1 MKQLLLVLLI
11 AGVLVLA
18 ACGGKATATP
28 TTLQSPL
35 SPGIANPASQFCEE
49 QGYKVEIRTAADG
62 GQTGYCIFDDG
73 TECEEWAFRRGECK
87 PGTPKP

>member
-1 MKQLLLVLLI
+1 MKLWLVVI
-11 AGVLVLA
+11 VLVGAMVLA
-18 ACGGKATATP
+18 ACGGTAD
-28 TTLQSPL
+28 TTQESPL

-62 GQTGYCIFDDG
+62 SQTGYCIFDDG
-73 TECEEWAFRRGECK
+73 TECEEWAFQRGECM

>member
-1 MKQLLLVLLI
+1 MKLWFVLVLLVG
-11 AGVLVLA
+11 AMVLA
-18 ACGGKATATP
+18 ACGGKAD
-28 TTLQSPL
+28 TTQESPL

-62 GQTGYCIFDDG
+62 SQTGYCIFDDG
-73 TECEEWAFRRGECK
+73 TECEEWAFQRGECK